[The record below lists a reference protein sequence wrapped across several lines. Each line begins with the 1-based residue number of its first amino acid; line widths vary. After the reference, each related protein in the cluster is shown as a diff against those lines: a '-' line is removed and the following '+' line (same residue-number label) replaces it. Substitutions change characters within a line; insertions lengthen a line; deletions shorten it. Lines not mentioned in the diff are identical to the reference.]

1 MSHFQTKMAALF
13 DSMDWV
19 DKENELGTV
28 IGSDIR
34 IASEIARDGSGNTL
48 KLPIRTVNGE
58 IP

>member
-1 MSHFQTKMAALF
+1 MSHFRTKMAALF

-48 KLPIRTVNGE
+48 KLI
-58 IP
+58 